1 LSSSNLPSL
10 AESCFSP
17 TSKFGAESSSSW
29 LQKHLALVCV
39 STLRVSKQALI
50 IWTSLAPL
58 HISPLLILCR
68 LGHSAG
74 NQSIE
79 GVHKYSPPLPPP
91 TGNYGGG
98 GGDVADSGGGQG
110 RCRGGHVE

>member
-1 LSSSNLPSL
+1 ML
-10 AESCFSP
+10 
-17 TSKFGAESSSSW
+17 T
-29 LQKHLALVCV
+29 
-39 STLRVSKQALI
+39 VSKQAMI
-50 IWTSLAPL
+50 VWTSLAPL
-58 HISPLLILCR
+58 HISPLLNLCR

-79 GVHKYSPPLPPP
+79 GVHKDGPPLPPLA
-91 TGNYGGG
+91 GNYGGG